1 MGYVTKISTFCRT
14 VKNHAIKMFEL
25 NIPLRCHKLLT
36 RLKND
41 IFFLGDISLVK
52 EVKS

>member
-14 VKNHAIKMFEL
+14 VKNHAIKMFEE
-25 NIPLRCHKLLT
+25 NIP
-36 RLKND
+36 RLKNN